1 MCYSLQAPAIQFTPM
16 FKAYS
21 TWWST
26 TSPGCVNKWA
36 LCTDLQEES
45 RKTSI
50 KNSLPRLPESWNR
63 QSSHWA
69 HSPTC
74 SWLCRMSLDR
84 WVCAWAFSDFILFP
98 DILSFF
104 FFFLR
109 EYQDLLGQLD
119 VVQHR
124 EEREDLKLEL
134 ESLVTRMEEK
144 GAQITKLRK
153 HWQMVSSDEI
163 WSTCTLVFSTTLM
176 LYYTTLIFNTFRVS
190 FTQVVWICHKHICNR
205 SETDF
210 YWSQVHLLSYLM

>member
-1 MCYSLQAPAIQFTPM
+1 MKHHQP
-16 FKAYS
+16 
-21 TWWST
+21 
-26 TSPGCVNKWA
+26 
-36 LCTDLQEES
+36 
-45 RKTSI
+45 
-50 KNSLPRLPESWNR
+50 
-63 QSSHWA
+63 
-69 HSPTC
+69 
-74 SWLCRMSLDR
+74 WLCEQVSALHRPAGGIKKNLYKEFSSKTTRKLKQAEQSLGSLSDLLLALQDELGQMSLCVSVFR
-84 WVCAWAFSDFILFP
+84 LYFISRHFV
-98 DILSFF
+98 IFF
-104 FFFLR
+104 FFSFLR